1 MSKVVINAKIYTG
14 TGAQPVIEQ
23 GFIRFDKQIEAI
35 GAMADYQALATD
47 ESVLDAQGA
56 NLVPGFIDVHTHGA
70 YGFDTMDGDADEI
83 VQMVRDEITEGIT
96 SVFPT
101 TMTQSVPN
109 IDQAMRAINQAA
121 AEEPAIMGVHLEGP
135 FINPHFKGAQPE
147 KYIIAPSV
155 EKVARWN
162 ELSGQRV
169 RLITYAPERAENLSE
184 FENYLKANNIIGSVG
199 HSDATREFLQTH
211 SKVKHVTHLY
221 NAQRPMKHRDPGVTG
236 HAMLD
241 EDMYA
246 EMIVDGFH
254 IAPDMVKVAWRLKGA
269 HRIDLI
275 TDSMRA
281 KGIGEGISELGGQK
295 VWVKDGQAR
304 LEDGTLAGSVLQ
316 FKHAFLNMMA
326 FTGATV
332 QETVQM
338 ASVNQA
344 KEFGLTNKGTLE
356 VGKDADFNLFDAAL
370 TNLEMTYSLGR
381 QFKPSDAVIKN

>member
-14 TGAQPVIEQ
+14 TGARPVIEK
-23 GFIRFDKQIEAI
+23 GFIRFNQTIEQL
-35 GAMADYQALATD
+35 GAMDQYEEQAND
-47 ESVLDAQGA
+47 EVVDAKGA
-56 NLVPGFIDVHTHGA
+56 VMVPGFIDVHTHGA

-83 VQMVRDEITEGIT
+83 VQMVQDEITEGIT

-101 TMTQSVPN
+101 TMTQSVEN
-109 IDQAMRAINQAA
+109 ISQSMKAVKVAA
-121 AEEPAIMGVHLEGP
+121 QKEPAIMGVHLEGP
-135 FINPHFKGAQPE
+135 FVNPHYKGAQPE
-147 KYIIAPSV
+147 EYIIAPSV
-155 EKVARWN
+155 KLVEEWN
-162 ELSGQRV
+162 ELSGGRV
-169 RLITYAPERAENLSE
+169 RLITYAPERAENLAE
-184 FENYLKANNIIGSVG
+184 FENYLIENNIIGSVG
-199 HSDATREFLQTH
+199 HSDATREFLQTN

-241 EDMYA
+241 QDMYA

-254 IAPDMVKVAWRLKGA
+254 IVPDMVNLAFKLKGA
-269 HRIDLI
+269 QKIDLI

-281 KGIGEGISELGGQK
+281 KGLGEGVSELGGQK

-316 FKHAFLNMMA
+316 FKHAFLNMMH

-332 QETVQM
+332 EEAVHM

-344 KEFGLTNKGTLE
+344 TEFGLLDRKGTLE
-356 VGKDADFNLFDAAL
+356 VGKDADFNLFDAQL
-370 TNLEMTYSLGR
+370 TELETTYSMGR
-381 QFKPSDAVIKN
+381 KFTPADAVIKK